1 MSIKLELENI
11 SKVYKDGESSIKVL
25 DEVSLQVKSGELVA
39 LVGPSG
45 SGKST
50 FLSIAGA
57 LLSPSSGSLFIDNIE
72 VNRLP
77 PSKLSEF
84 RLSKIGFIFQM
95 SNLLPYLTVK
105 DQLLLI
111 SELTGGQTAVANQK
125 ADELLEGLGLTNRK
139 MNYPENLSGGEKQRV
154 AIARAFMNDPEVI
167 FADEPTASLDA
178 ERGRTVVEML
188 ANEVKKRNKAAI
200 MVTHD
205 KRMLDLCDRVIYLQN
220 GRLTEK

>member
-1 MSIKLELENI
+1 MKLELENI
-11 SKVYKDGESSIKVL
+11 SKVYKDGDSSIKVL

-57 LLSPSSGSLFIDNIE
+57 LLSPSSGRLFIDNIE
-72 VNRLP
+72 ISKLP
-77 PSKLSEF
+77 PSKLTAF

-111 SELTGGQTAVANQK
+111 SELTGGQTTVANQK
-125 ADELLEGLGLTNRK
+125 ADELLERLGLTNRK

-205 KRMLDLCDRVIYLQN
+205 KRMLDLCDRVIFIEN

>member
-11 SKVYKDGESSIKVL
+11 SKVYKDGDSSIKVL

-57 LLSPSSGSLFIDNIE
+57 LLSPSSGRLFIDNIE
-72 VNRLP
+72 ISKLP
-77 PSKLSEF
+77 PSKLTEF

-111 SELTGGQTAVANQK
+111 SELTGGQTTVANQK
-125 ADELLEGLGLTNRK
+125 ADELLERLGLTNRK

-205 KRMLDLCDRVIYLQN
+205 KRMLDLCDRVIFIEN
-220 GRLTEK
+220 GCLTEK

>member
-1 MSIKLELENI
+1 MKLELENI
-11 SKVYKDGESSIKVL
+11 SKVYKDGDSSIKVL

-57 LLSPSSGSLFIDNIE
+57 LLSPSSGRLFIDNIE
-72 VNRLP
+72 ISKLP
-77 PSKLSEF
+77 PSKLTEF

-111 SELTGGQTAVANQK
+111 SELTGGQTTVANQK
-125 ADELLEGLGLTNRK
+125 ADELLERLGLTNRK

-205 KRMLDLCDRVIYLQN
+205 KRMLDLCNRVIFIEN

>member
-1 MSIKLELENI
+1 SKL
-11 SKVYKDGESSIKVL
+11 
-25 DEVSLQVKSGELVA
+25 
-39 LVGPSG
+39 
-45 SGKST
+45 
-50 FLSIAGA
+50 
-57 LLSPSSGSLFIDNIE
+57 PSS
-72 VNRLP
+72 
-77 PSKLSEF
+77 KLTEF
-84 RLSKIGFIFQM
+84 RLKKIGFIFQL

-111 SELTGGQTAVANQK
+111 SELAGGRTRVAEKK
-125 ADELLEGLGLTNRK
+125 ADELLERLGLSNRK

-205 KRMLDLCDRVIYLQN
+205 KR
-220 GRLTEK
+220 

>member
-11 SKVYKDGESSIKVL
+11 SKVYKDGDSSIKVL

-57 LLSPSSGSLFIDNIE
+57 LLSPSSGRLFIDNIE
-72 VNRLP
+72 ISKLP
-77 PSKLSEF
+77 PSKLTAF

-111 SELTGGQTAVANQK
+111 SELTGGQTTVANQK
-125 ADELLEGLGLTNRK
+125 ADELLERLGLTNRK

-205 KRMLDLCDRVIYLQN
+205 KRMLDLCDRVIFIEN